1 MIDLP
6 RDIFEEILTYIEA
19 EDLLALSL
27 VCHQLYHLTRH
38 ESIWK
43 KKCFKEFEISPDIS
57 SRHTSWKRLY
67 FSLRNPTIYI
77 WNSCCI
83 YSQGVSSIP
92 VDSLVAKD
100 IVSVD
105 ADCAFLYALDRS
117 GRLWNQNHRRKD
129 FKTMI
134 NTQLQ
139 SFAIRESFC
148 VGLDKAGD
156 VWFWND
162 QVCKKEKK
170 IHYNEFGAD
179 AVQITCTYAVS
190 DLDDHSDYI
199 CFVLTNEGRVY
210 FLREILYHDETKE
223 VYFDMQLEDTII
235 QIVGLT
241 YNHILVLTQS
251 GRVLLMNVREF
262 QAFKENPDD
271 FIIDLK
277 HFGGLSKRSI
287 AGGFRRFVVYTDNGE
302 ALFGDIDAKADTTPI
317 FKNYSIHKISF
328 GPDYYGIITKKGE
341 LIVGN
346 SNNEDGEDGTWNNDV
361 EYVPEFRG
369 KYLIDVSFSETKNV
383 ALVIDLK

>member
-19 EDLLALSL
+19 EDLLVLSL
-27 VCHQLYHLTRH
+27 VSHQFYHLTRH

-43 KKCFKEFEISPDIS
+43 KKCFKEFVISPDIS

-77 WNSCCI
+77 WNSRCI
-83 YSQGVSSIP
+83 LYSQWISSIP
-92 VDSLVAKD
+92 IDSFVAKD
-100 IVSVD
+100 IVNVD
-105 ADCAFLYALDRS
+105 ANCAFLYALDRS

-134 NTQLQ
+134 NTQFQ
-139 SFAIRESFC
+139 SFAIREYFC
-148 VGLDKAGD
+148 VGLDKTGD
-156 VWFWND
+156 VWLWND
-162 QVCKKEKK
+162 QVCKK
-170 IHYNEFGAD
+170 IHYNEFGDD
-179 AVQITCTYAVS
+179 AIQITCTYAVS
-190 DLDDHSDYI
+190 DLDSHSDYI

-210 FLREILYHDETKE
+210 FLREILYHDETKG

-262 QAFKENPDD
+262 QAFKENPDN
-271 FIIDLK
+271 FTIDLK
-277 HFGGLSKRSI
+277 HFGGSSKRSI
-287 AGGFRRFVVYTDNGE
+287 AGGFRRFVVYTDDGE
-302 ALFGDIDAKADTTPI
+302 VLFGDIEAKADTIPSP
-317 FKNYSIHKISF
+317 KDYSIHKISF

-346 SNNEDGEDGTWNNDV
+346 SNNEDDEDDAWSTDI
-361 EYVPEFRG
+361 EYVPELRG